1 MTLVKIPEHIL
12 YNHIK
17 YGLSYL
23 KSDLK
28 SSITNG
34 DETKSIIYRLFGD
47 TGIEKYNFFTE
58 AKSILLR
65 EKTVQNYLRTE
76 IGYNMQKVQPP
87 CIYIVIPS
95 EDMTQGVIGF
105 GQEGNDYTM
114 FDETLKTYETL
125 FSQNFQSTYQIM
137 IISENSNE
145 VVLLYNL
152 LKTIFISLNSNISLA
167 GLKNLKIGGGDVTIK
182 TDLVPKN
189 MFIRAFRVSFSYTT
203 TSIEFDTHEYATDIV
218 FSGTAIDPDYYYG
231 GGLGLNNI

>member
-28 SSITNG
+28 AAITAGN
-34 DETKSIIYRLFGD
+34 ETNSIIYKLFGD
-47 TGIEKYNFFTE
+47 VGIEKYNFFTE

-105 GQEGNDYTM
+105 GQEGNDYT
-114 FDETLKTYETL
+114 FFNDAEKTYENL
-125 FSQNFQSTYQIM
+125 FSQKFQSTYQIM

-152 LKTIFISLNSNISLA
+152 LKAIFISLNENLSLA

-182 TDLVPKN
+182 NDLVPKS
-189 MFIRAFRVSFSYTT
+189 MFIRAFRVSFLYETQ
-203 TSIEFDTHEYATDIV
+203 SIEFETHNFLSDIE
-218 FSGTAIDPDYYYG
+218 FTGTPIDDLYYEG
-231 GGLGLNNI
+231 ALGVENI